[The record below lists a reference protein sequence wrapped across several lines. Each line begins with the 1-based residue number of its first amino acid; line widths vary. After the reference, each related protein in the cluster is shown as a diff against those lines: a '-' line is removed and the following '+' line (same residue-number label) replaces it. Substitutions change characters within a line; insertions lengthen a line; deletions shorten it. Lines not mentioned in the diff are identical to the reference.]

1 MKNINTP
8 IKIEHSKHT
17 PSTVLEWRISTYR
30 FNKNSNFKLLPVIS
44 KDIYDLV
51 KTYVNS
57 KPKNGIKTRKVTAQN
72 TLINNPVIKD
82 SVNKTTLD

>member
-1 MKNINTP
+1 MRNVHTP
-8 IKIEHSKHT
+8 INIEHSKHT

-30 FNKNSNFKLLPVIS
+30 FNKSADFKLLPVIS
-44 KDIYDLV
+44 KDFYALV

-57 KPKNGIKTRKVTAQN
+57 KPKNSIKTRKVTAQN
-72 TLINNPVIKD
+72 TLINNPVLKD